1 MDGRLALCHAQFMDG
16 AVFIES
22 QPPLLPRLLAPLK
35 KRWWLMPAGALL
47 LLALVLVHLLRA
59 QPVWTAQMSVYAAPT
74 SEGLAARRGG
84 LAGLAAGLGGLG
96 GALGGSEA
104 APPFRYFLDGLA
116 TPAVA
121 ARLAADDEIMRTVF
135 AGEWDPQNRRWRQPP
150 RGLVSGARALV
161 FAVLGLPV
169 ADWTPPDAARLR
181 LYIEDSVQVRS
192 SVRSPLVT
200 ISHVH
205 PDPVFAARFLEQL
218 VGAADAE
225 LRRAQAARTA
235 ANIDYLMRQLR
246 LTREADARM
255 SLVEAL
261 ADEERSAMLT
271 AVPMPY
277 AAETF
282 SKPAAGRWPSSPRP
296 LPLLLAALFVGL
308 MLGAAA
314 ALWWGWRERTR

>member
-1 MDGRLALCHAQFMDG
+1 MPLTMDATGE
-16 AVFIES
+16 IES

-35 KRWWLMPAGALL
+35 RRWWLMPAGALL

-59 QPVWTAQMSVYAAPT
+59 QPVWTAQMTVYAAPT

-84 LAGLAAGLGGLG
+84 LAGLAAGIGGGLGGLG
-96 GALGGSEA
+96 SVLGGSEA

-116 TPAVA
+116 TPDVA

-135 AGEWDPQNRRWRQPP
+135 SSEWDAVGRRWREPP
-150 RGLVSGARALV
+150 RGLLGGARALV
-161 FAVLGLPV
+161 FGVLGLPV
-169 ADWTPPDAARLR
+169 TGWVPPDAARLR
-181 LYIEDSVQVRS
+181 LYIEDRVAVRS

-205 PDPVFAARFLEQL
+205 GDPVFAARFLEQL

-235 ANIDYLMRQLR
+235 ANINYLMGQLR
-246 LTREADARM
+246 QTREADTRM

-261 ADEERSAMLT
+261 SAEERSAMLT
-271 AVPMPY
+271 AVPMAY

-282 SKPAAGRWPSSPRP
+282 AKPAVGRWPSSPRP
-296 LPLLLAALFVGL
+296 LPLLAAALVVGL
-308 MLGAAA
+308 LLGAAV
-314 ALWWGWRERTR
+314 ALWLGWRERASD